1 MISPIEHL
9 LSYDFKSTGDDRYSD
24 SDSDSEEHNI
34 NAGAGGYY
42 TMISKRRRRTGIAIG
57 R

>member
-9 LSYDFKSTGDDRYSD
+9 LSCDFKSTGDDRYSD
-24 SDSDSEEHNI
+24 SDSEEHNI
-34 NAGAGGYY
+34 SGGAGGYY
-42 TMISKRRRRTGIAIG
+42 TMISKRRRSTGIAKG

>member
-9 LSYDFKSTGDDRYSD
+9 LSCDFKSTSGDRYSD
-24 SDSDSEEHNI
+24 SDSEEYNI
-34 NAGAGGYY
+34 NDGAGGYY
-42 TMISKRRRRTGIAIG
+42 TMISKRRRSTGIATG

>member
-1 MISPIEHL
+1 MISPIEQL
-9 LSYDFKSTGDDRYSD
+9 LSYDFESTGDDRYSD
-24 SDSDSEEHNI
+24 SDSDTHNI
-34 NAGAGGYY
+34 NDGAGGYY

>member
-9 LSYDFKSTGDDRYSD
+9 LSCDFKSTGNDRYSA
-24 SDSDSEEHNI
+24 DSEEHNI
-34 NAGAGGYY
+34 NDGAGGYY
-42 TMISKRRRRTGIAIG
+42 TMISKRRRSTGIAIG